1 MNKLLI
7 LILLFFSISICA
19 QDSLVIANKDSI
31 VYNPKDNKIDDTDIV
46 LQKFESK
53 FKTKYQSD
61 EFQYEVKVAEK
72 GTWDRFKEWLVYW
85 FRKLFGLSDG
95 VSSNAVNITLRTIAI
110 IIVIYVIYIIAK
122 LILNK
127 EGQWIFGKS
136 TTKKVVSHEDIERN
150 LKHIDFEKLIKE
162 TIKSGDKRLAI
173 RYYYL
178 WLLKKMSE
186 QNIIDWNPEKT
197 NSDYLYE
204 IKSEKLKQDFNHFS
218 YLYNYTWYGEFD
230 IDEETFNKE
239 KILLEKTLLSI
250 K

>member
-1 MNKLLI
+1 MAL
-7 LILLFFSISICA
+7 
-19 QDSLVIANKDSI
+19 ANKDSI

-46 LQKFESK
+46 LQKFDLK

-72 GTWDRFKEWLVYW
+72 GIWDRFKEWLAYW

-95 VSSNAVNITLRTIAI
+95 VSSNAVNITLKTIAI
-110 IIVIYVIYIIAK
+110 LIIVYVIYIIAK

-136 TTKKVVSHEDIERN
+136 TTKKVISHEDIERN

-162 TIKSGDKRLAI
+162 TIKTGDKRLAI

-218 YLYNYTWYGEFD
+218 YLYNYTWYGEFN

-239 KILLEKTLLSI
+239 KILLEKTIQSI

>member
-1 MNKLLI
+1 VNKLLI
-7 LILLFFSISICA
+7 LFLLFFSISINA
-19 QDSLVIANKDSI
+19 QDSLTIVNKDSI
-31 VYNPKDNKIDDTDIV
+31 IYNPKNNKIDNSDIII
-46 LQKFESK
+46 QKFDSK
-53 FKTKYQSD
+53 FKTKYQSSD
-61 EFQYEVKVAEK
+61 FQYEVKVAEK
-72 GTWDRFKEWLVYW
+72 GIWDRFLEWLAYL
-85 FRKLFGLSDG
+85 FKKIFGLSDG
-95 VSSNAVNITLRTIAI
+95 VSSNAVNITLKTIAI
-110 IIVIYVIYIIAK
+110 LIIVYVIYIIAK

-162 TIKSGDKRLAI
+162 TLKTGDKRLAI

-178 WLLKKMSE
+178 WLLKRMSE

-230 IDEETFNKE
+230 IDDQTFINE
-239 KILLEKTLLSI
+239 KALLEKTLQSI

>member
-1 MNKLLI
+1 V
-7 LILLFFSISICA
+7 FFSVSISA
-19 QDSLVIANKDSI
+19 QDSLAVANKDSI
-31 VYNPKDNKIDDTDIV
+31 IYNPKNNKIDNSDITI
-46 LQKFESK
+46 QKFDSK

-72 GTWDRFKEWLVYW
+72 GIWDRFKEWLAYW

-95 VSSNAVNITLRTIAI
+95 VSSNAVNITLKTIAI
-110 IIVIYVIYIIAK
+110 LIIVYVIYIIAK

-136 TTKKVVSHEDIERN
+136 TTKKVISHEDIERN

-162 TIKSGDKRLAI
+162 TIKTGDKRLAI

-204 IKSEKLKQDFNHFS
+204 IKSEKLKEDFNHFS

-239 KILLEKTLLSI
+239 KILLEKTIQSI